1 MKPAIEVADIF
12 RSLGPT
18 YRAQHALSIEQVR
31 AMRAIEICRTAELGG
46 HVDQCDHCGAQRI
59 SYNSCRNRHCP
70 KCQSLDK
77 EQWLEARQAD
87 LLPIPYFHVVFTL
100 PQQLRSL
107 ARRNPATVYGLLFQ
121 AAAQT
126 LKELARDPKHLGA
139 DIGCMALLHTWTQTL
154 TYHPHLHCIVT
165 GGGWAPDGEKWIPSR
180 SDFFLP
186 INVVARL
193 FRGKFLAFLR
203 HAYQEGQLLFPP
215 TLAAWANEKTF
226 QQQLTSL
233 YQRDWIVYCKPP
245 FGSPE
250 KTLAYLARYTH
261 RVALSN
267 DRIVRI
273 EEEQVTFRYRDRSD
287 HDRIKTLT
295 VPAFEFIRR
304 FLLHILPNRFVRI
317 RYYGLLSHRGRHTQL
332 PQARYL
338 LEGKVVRPV
347 IENPST
353 WQERLKR
360 LTGVDLQVCPQCRK
374 GRMVTQK
381 ILWPPCQRDP
391 PLLQKWRA

>member
-1 MKPAIEVADIF
+1 MPPTVEVADIF
-12 RSLGPT
+12 RSFGPA

-100 PQQLRSL
+100 PQPLRSL
-107 ARRNPATVYGLLFQ
+107 ARRNPATVYGLLFK
-121 AAAQT
+121 AGAQT

-139 DIGCMALLHTWTQTL
+139 DIGCTALLHTWTQTL

-165 GGGWAPDGEKWIPSR
+165 GGGLAPDGKKWIFSR
-180 SDFFLP
+180 PDFFLP
-186 INVVARL
+186 IPVVARL
-193 FRGKFLAFLR
+193 FRGKFLAFLQQ
-203 HAYQEGQLLFPP
+203 AYTQGQLQIPP
-215 TLAAWANEKTF
+215 TCAMGTDEKTF
-226 QQQLTSL
+226 RQLLTLL
-233 YQRDWIVYCKPP
+233 YQKDWVVYCKPP
-245 FGSPE
+245 FGSPQ

-267 DRIVRI
+267 DRILQV
-273 EEEQVTFRYRDRSD
+273 ENEQVSFRYRDRTD
-287 HDRIKTLT
+287 HNQIKTLT
-295 VPAFEFIRR
+295 VPVFEFIRR

-317 RYYGLLSHRGRHTQL
+317 RYYGLLSHRARQTQL
-332 PQARYL
+332 QQARYL
-338 LEGKVVRPV
+338 LEGKGVRPA
-347 IENPST
+347 IEEPVT

-360 LTGVDLQVCPQCRK
+360 LTGVDPQVCPQCQK

-381 ILWPPCQRDP
+381 ILWPPGQRDP
-391 PLLQKWRA
+391 PLLQKRRA